1 MALGTYANALTAIR
15 EVLDDGTGNLRTIS
29 ATRFTDDLDPS
40 VGEPE
45 RQRRGIRADKP
56 FRVRFLR
63 QRRHEAS
70 PPIIGS
76 IILYRFDVEVTVSR
90 TIATEA
96 QLDPDLFAELEALAW
111 EDTDAIR
118 QALCTPP
125 NLDTT
130 AASAP
135 TNLISG
141 ALTYVE
147 SVARVVPIQ
156 GDGAQRYETINKFTV
171 GLKVSPATS

>member
-1 MALGTYANALTAIR
+1 MALGTYANVLTAIR
-15 EVLDDGTGNLRTIS
+15 EVLDDGTGNLRTI
-29 ATRFTDDLDPS
+29 AAGRFTDDLDPS
-40 VGEPE
+40 VDEAE

-76 IILYRFDVEVTVSR
+76 TIFYRFDVEVTISR
-90 TIATEA
+90 TVATEA
-96 QLDPDLFAELEALAW
+96 QLDSDLYATLEALAW

-125 NLDTT
+125 NLETT
-130 AASAP
+130 SASAP
-135 TNLISG
+135 TNLIGS
-141 ALTYVE
+141 ALTYVD
-147 SVARVVPIQ
+147 SISRVVPIQ
-156 GDGAQRYETINKFTV
+156 GDGAQRYETVNKFTV
-171 GLKVSPATS
+171 GLQVFPATS